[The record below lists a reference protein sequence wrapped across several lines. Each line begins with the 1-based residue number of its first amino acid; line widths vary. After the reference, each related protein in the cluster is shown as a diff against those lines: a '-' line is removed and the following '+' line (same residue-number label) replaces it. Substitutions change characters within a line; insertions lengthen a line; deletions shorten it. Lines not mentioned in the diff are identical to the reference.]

1 MAVVP
6 TRLILTPLFDDTK
19 RMTVAGS
26 MAVYEKV
33 AVTVVGVAEDAAVPD
48 GLVVRLVSQCGRYEF
63 ARFPYNTGDIWGVSG
78 DDATCTLD
86 LSTSA
91 VLRGYFARLSDG
103 ATCEAQVKLENG
115 STDNLYGSGFTLI
128 RNWIQNPLDPVAGS
142 SQLQA
147 QIDVL
152 TTRIGGHQHDDGT
165 ESASFPHNNLT
176 ERDAAGAHPTI
187 EGAIVTLAAS
197 VGTAQSTAEVAGEN
211 ASEAL
216 ATAQTAKAVTDTIQ
230 DGTAF
235 SLVASNAT
243 LAQTKALLNQIAT
256 VLNTWRHT

>member
-1 MAVVP
+1 
-6 TRLILTPLFDDTK
+6 LTLSPRFDDTK
-19 RMTVAGS
+19 QMSVTGS
-26 MAVYEKV
+26 VAVYEKV
-33 AVTVVGVAEDAAVPD
+33 AVTVTGVVEDGAVPA
-48 GLVVRLVSQCGRYEF
+48 GLVLRLVSQCGRYEY
-63 ARFPYNTGDIWGVSG
+63 ARYPYNLGDVWGVSG
-78 DDATCTLD
+78 DDATCVLD
-86 LSTSA
+86 LGTSA

-103 ATCEAQVKLENG
+103 ATVEAQVKLENG
-115 STDNLYGSGFTLI
+115 VTSNLYASGFTLI

-147 QIDVL
+147 QLDVL
-152 TTRIGGHQHDDGT
+152 TARIAEHQHDDSPG
-165 ESASFPHNNLT
+165 SASFPHNHLSG
-176 ERDAAGAHPTI
+176 RDTAGAHPTI

-230 DGTAF
+230 DGGAF

-256 VLNTWRHT
+256 ILNTWRHT